1 MIQYKHVASV
11 QYGYRIA
18 PPTLVATV
26 IALNS
31 SLHFMLGMYQLN
43 LHYRT
48 GSDHNNRKSFFN
60 IPFINTLY
68 KTFKGQGI
76 GGFVGGQLVDRLGC
90 SLPLLF
96 NITAGFL
103 FGWAVMLYLVY
114 RFLCKKY
121 EDKLIKQK
129 EDEIR
134 NMNTA
139 GSVPSLTTSDQNAD
153 DKSFNASEDGKS
165 QIAGIASL

>member
-1 MIQYKHVASV
+1 
-11 QYGYRIA
+11 
-18 PPTLVATV
+18 
-26 IALNS
+26 
-31 SLHFMLGMYQLN
+31 
-43 LHYRT
+43 
-48 GSDHNNRKSFFN
+48 
-60 IPFINTLY
+60 
-68 KTFKGQGI
+68 
-76 GGFVGGQLVDRLGC
+76 
-90 SLPLLF
+90 
-96 NITAGFL
+96 
-103 FGWAVMLYLVY
+103 MLYLVY